1 MARKDFDLISEWIEP
16 NSRILDLG
24 CGDGSLLK
32 LLNSKR
38 NVTGY
43 GVDSSIDKTIK
54 SLDNKINIINSN
66 INDNLGFFKTKSF
79 DYVILAQSLQVVEDP
94 ISLIKEML
102 RVGNEVI
109 ISFPNMGYWKSR
121 LYLLLQGEMPVT
133 DELPYSWHSTP
144 NIHLCTI
151 KDFKKMCTKNNFKI
165 TDEIINN
172 SYGANISSKSLN
184 NLMGVSAIFRIR

>member
-1 MARKDFDLISEWIEP
+1 MVRKDFDLISEWIEP

-54 SLDNKINIINSN
+54 SIDNKINIINSN

-79 DYVILAQSLQVVEDP
+79 DYVILAQSLQVVENP

-109 ISFPNMGYWKSR
+109 ISFPNMGYWRSR
-121 LYLLLQGEMPVT
+121 LYLLLKGEMPVT

-151 KDFKKMCTKNNFKI
+151 KDFKKMCTENNFKI

-172 SYGANISSKSLN
+172 SYGANISSKSLS
-184 NLMGVSAIFRIR
+184 NLLGVSAIFRIT

>member
-43 GVDSSIDKTIK
+43 GVDSYIDKTIK

-172 SYGANISSKSLN
+172 SYGANISSKSLS

>member
-1 MARKDFDLISEWIEP
+1 MVRKDFDLISEWIDT

-32 LLNSKR
+32 LLNKRR

-43 GVDSSIDKTIK
+43 GIDSSVEKTVKSID
-54 SLDNKINIINSN
+54 NNINIINADINNRLGYFKSN
-66 INDNLGFFKTKSF
+66 SF
-79 DYVILAQSLQVVEDP
+79 DFVILAQSLQVVDNP

-102 RVGNEVI
+102 RVGNEAI

-121 LYLLLQGEMPVT
+121 MHLLFRGEMPVT
-133 DELPYSWHSTP
+133 KELPYSWHSTP

-151 KDFKKMCTKNNFKI
+151 KDFKIMCKNNNF
-165 TDEIINN
+165 EIIHEVINN
-172 SYGANISSKSLN
+172 YNGKNISSSYFSNIK
-184 NLMGVSAIFRIR
+184 GVSAIFKIK

>member
-1 MARKDFDLISEWIEP
+1 MVRKDFDLISEWIEP

-32 LLNSKR
+32 LLNNKR

-66 INDNLGFFKTKSF
+66 INDNLEFFKTKSF
-79 DYVILAQSLQVVEDP
+79 DYVILAQSLQVVENP

-121 LYLLLQGEMPVT
+121 LYLLLKGEMPVT

-151 KDFKKMCTKNNFKI
+151 KDFKKMCTENNFKI

-172 SYGANISSKSLN
+172 SYGANISSKSLS
-184 NLMGVSAIFRIR
+184 NLLGVSAIFRIT

>member
-1 MARKDFDLISEWIEP
+1 MVRKDFDLISEWIEP

-172 SYGANISSKSLN
+172 SYGANISSKSLS